1 MRKLLLCCLMI
12 LIGLQLYASGREEV
26 PSTTGDTPPKIT
38 LYLWCGTPEEEGP
51 AQSIAGFEKAN
62 PNIDV
67 IYTRY
72 VNNAEGNVKL
82 DVALAS
88 GLDCDVYY
96 SYRPINLAPRSQ
108 RGFAMPLTKF
118 LKTDT
123 SFNLEQELGE
133 GAFKWQDEYYG
144 LPVAVWL
151 TVYWLNMD
159 MLEQAG
165 LPVPVEWT
173 WDEYARY
180 AKALTKGEGRDKIYG
195 TAGMHSLSGY
205 WDVAARGLLGSDY
218 LFKADGTSNLD
229 HPAFFKALQTLLENQ
244 NIGKFEYPYLD
255 MKATKVTTPDLFM
268 QQKAAMVQGAPHF
281 MRYIN
286 NLKDYP
292 HDFKVAVAPVPVFE
306 KGQQNYNNGFFY
318 LDYVSINPKTKHPE
332 AAWELLKWMARDGSA
347 EMAAFGRIPA
357 NQGFTKEQISNMLL
371 GSNEALYDLD
381 SFKRVLLPYGVPG
394 YNDSQFIAYNEINE
408 IMVQEVEMALLGE
421 KDAQAAVLDMK
432 VKSDQAIQRAK

>member
-1 MRKLLLCCLMI
+1 MLS
-12 LIGLQLYASGREEV
+12 IGLQTHAAGSREVSGTAGTA
-26 PSTTGDTPPKIT
+26 PQKAT
-38 LYLWCGTPEEEGP
+38 LHFWCGTPEQDGP
-51 AQSIAGFEKAN
+51 AQAIAGFRKAN
-62 PNIDV
+62 PDIEV

-88 GLDCDVYY
+88 GQDCDVYY
-96 SYRPINLAPRSQ
+96 SYRPINLAPRAQ
-108 RGFAMPLTKF
+108 RGFAMPLTQF

-123 SFNLEQELGE
+123 SFNLEQELGK

-165 LPVPVEWT
+165 LSVPVEWT

-195 TAGMHSLSGY
+195 AAGMHGLLGY
-205 WDVAARGLLGSDY
+205 WDVAARGLLGSNY
-218 LFKADGTSNLD
+218 LYKADGTSNLD
-229 HPAFFKALQTLLENQ
+229 HPVFFKALQTLLRNQ
-244 NIGKFEYPYLD
+244 NTEKTEYPYLD

-268 QQKAAMVQGAPHF
+268 QQKVAMVQGAPHF

-318 LDYVSINPKTKHPE
+318 LDYVSINPKTRYPE
-332 AAWELLKWMARDGSA
+332 AAWKLLKWMARDGSA

-357 NQGFTKEQISNMLL
+357 NQGFSKEQVSAMLL
-371 GSNEALYDLD
+371 GNSTNLYDLD

-394 YNDSQFIAYNEINE
+394 YNDSQFIAYNEIND

-421 KDAQAAVLDMK
+421 KTAQAAVLDMK
-432 VKSDQAIQRAK
+432 AKSDQAIQRAK